1 MPHAFLIIV
10 CGYCVLQPVGSEV
23 LEHTAVT
30 ALGAEERLG
39 CADGDRETCS
49 WRTRHACETLSEQI
63 GDRRRGEA
71 W

>member
-10 CGYCVLQPVGSEV
+10 CGYCVLQPVVS
-23 LEHTAVT
+23 
-30 ALGAEERLG
+30 G
-39 CADGDRETCS
+39 CPDGDRETCT